1 MRLSIFLVLMSAVF
15 ICGCEQSYPLYS
27 HSSEP
32 VKLTSP
38 QKLSESSPDTSPAVI
53 PDKPIDLR
61 QAIGIG
67 IANNP
72 GLSAAAWDTETAQA
86 EQDIAKAELLPRLNA
101 VSGYTHYLDSQRL
114 VPVSGP
120 GQSGSFSNDIFS
132 GDLVL
137 TMPLFTAGRLQNQ
150 VKARDFF
157 LMSTEHR
164 LVRTRQELVF
174 NISSVFYSIL
184 TQRKVIES
192 LEFSQKAL
200 AEHRWRVKQLIEAQK
215 AAQVDLLR
223 TEVRLA
229 DIEQKLIS
237 ERNTLDIQH
246 SVLAELLGVENR
258 RIEITGQLQSEPS
271 KIDVQQG
278 LWKAYAQRP
287 DLKST
292 ESELKAQDRLVD
304 SAKAQRWPEI
314 DIQAAYGG
322 RWSAGSVTGGNST
335 SGDVGSV
342 GVLLTLPIF
351 EGGKIDATI
360 RREKSRLNAAQQRAR
375 ALKLRIQREVRSAAS
390 SVESTFARVQTT
402 EKSIEQA
409 EESLRIESQKYEL
422 GKGTI
427 VDVLD
432 SQAAL
437 LEAQTNYYRVLA
449 EYNIAVAQWV
459 LVTGE
464 SI

>member
-1 MRLSIFLVLMSAVF
+1 MRMIIICMISAVF
-15 ICGCEQSYPLYS
+15 LCGCQESNLSYYPTESVGITPSHEFTASSAKTNRQDFPDEPL
-27 HSSEP
+27 
-32 VKLTSP
+32 
-38 QKLSESSPDTSPAVI
+38 
-53 PDKPIDLR
+53 DLK
-61 QAIGIG
+61 QAINIG
-67 IANNP
+67 LANNP
-72 GLSAAAWDTETAQA
+72 SLSASAWDTETARA
-86 EQDIAKAELLPRLNA
+86 EKEIAKAELLPRINA
-101 VSGYTHYLDSQRL
+101 VAGYTRYLDDQRL
-114 VPVSGP
+114 APVSGP
-120 GQSGSFSNDIFS
+120 GQSGKFSNDILS

-157 LMSTEHR
+157 LLASEHQ
-164 LVRTRQELVF
+164 LVRTHQELIF
-174 NISSVFYSIL
+174 NISSVFYAIL
-184 TQRKVIES
+184 AQQKVIES

-200 AEHRWRVKQLIEAQK
+200 AEHRRRVKQLIDAQK

-229 DIEQKLIS
+229 DVEQKLIN
-237 ERNTLDIQH
+237 ERNTFEIQH
-246 SVLAELLGVENR
+246 SVLAELLGAEGH
-258 RIEITGQLQSEPS
+258 RIEITGQLQDERRD
-271 KIDVQQG
+271 IDFQDG
-278 LWKAYAQRP
+278 LHNAYAQRP
-287 DLKST
+287 DLQSI

-304 SAKAQRWPEI
+304 SAKAQHWPQV
-314 DIQAAYGG
+314 DLRAGYGG
-322 RWSAGSVTGGNST
+322 RWAAESTGLSDDTGSI
-335 SGDVGSV
+335 
-342 GVLLTLPIF
+342 GVALTLPIF
-351 EGGKIDATI
+351 EGGRIDATI

-375 ALKLRIQREVRSAAS
+375 ALKLRIRQEVQSAAS
-390 SVESTFARVQTT
+390 TVESNLARIQAT

-449 EYNIAVAQWV
+449 DYNIALARWE
-459 LVTGE
+459 LATGE

>member
-1 MRLSIFLVLMSAVF
+1 MRVILFLILISAVF
-15 ICGCEQSYPLYS
+15 VCGCGETYSPYPPPS
-27 HSSEP
+27 DS
-32 VKLTSP
+32 VTFTSP
-38 QKLSESSPDTSPAVI
+38 QKLPESLPETSSAQI
-53 PDKPIDLR
+53 PNEPVNR
-61 QAIGIG
+61 EHAIKIG
-67 IANNP
+67 LANNP
-72 GLSAAAWDTETAQA
+72 GLSASAWDTEAARA
-86 EQDIAKAELLPRLNA
+86 EKKIAEAELMPRLNA
-101 VSGYTHYLDSQRL
+101 VAGYTHYMDNQRL

-120 GQSGSFSNDIFS
+120 GQSGKFSDDILS

-157 LMSTEHR
+157 LLASEHQ

-174 NISSVFYSIL
+174 NISSVFYAIL
-184 TQRKVIES
+184 AQQKVIES

-200 AEHRWRVKQLIEAQK
+200 TEQRRRVELLIDAQK

-229 DIEQKLIS
+229 DVEQQLIS
-237 ERNTLDIQH
+237 ERNTLEIQH
-246 SVLAELLGVENR
+246 SVLAELLGAEGH
-258 RIEITGQLQSEPS
+258 RIEITGQLQDERRY
-271 KIDVQQG
+271 IDFQDG
-278 LWKAYAQRP
+278 LSNAYAQRP
-287 DLKST
+287 DLQSV
-292 ESELKAQDRLVD
+292 ESELKAQGRLVD
-304 SAKAQRWPEI
+304 SAKAEHWPQVDLRAGYGNRW
-314 DIQAAYGG
+314 AAESTGL
-322 RWSAGSVTGGNST
+322 SDDTGSI
-335 SGDVGSV
+335 
-342 GVLLTLPIF
+342 GVALTLPIF
-351 EGGKIDATI
+351 EGGRIDATI
-360 RREKSRLNAAQQRAR
+360 RREKSRLNAARQRTR
-375 ALKLRIQREVRSAAS
+375 ALQLRIQQEVQSAAS
-390 SVESTFARVQTT
+390 TVESNLARIQAT

-449 EYNIAVAQWV
+449 DYNIALARWE
-459 LVTGE
+459 LATGE